1 MLAYPTS
8 HACAHVYCC
17 SGFEL
22 LLLRETGNTMIFQRT
37 VKEMVKTTGVGLHS
51 GNKVTLSIKP
61 APVNSGIVLVRT
73 DLEPAV
79 SIPAKA
85 DQVRETTMCT
95 ALVNDDGVRISTIE
109 HLFAA
114 LAGLGIDNALIE
126 VDAPE
131 IPIMDGSASPWV
143 FLLQSVGIKEQSAA
157 KKYLRI
163 KDTVR
168 VEDGDKW
175 AELRPFNGFRV
186 DFAIDFNHPEIARS
200 QQHMVMDFSTSA
212 FVRDISRARTFGF
225 MRDIEY
231 LRANNLAL
239 GGSMENAVVLDE
251 YKVLNPDGLRYE
263 DEFVKHK
270 ILDAF
275 GDLYVAGHAIV
286 GEFCA
291 FKTGHALNNQL
302 VRALLAQQDAWE
314 LVSFEKDEA
323 PVSFSVPAG
332 AVFA

>member
-1 MLAYPTS
+1 
-8 HACAHVYCC
+8 
-17 SGFEL
+17 
-22 LLLRETGNTMIFQRT
+22 
-37 VKEMVKTTGVGLHS
+37 MVKTTGVGLHS
-51 GNKVTLSIKP
+51 GNKVTLTIKP
-61 APVNSGIVLVRT
+61 APVNSGIKLVRT

-79 SIPAKA
+79 VIPALA

-95 ALVNDDGVRISTIE
+95 ALVNDEGVRISTIE

-114 LAGLGIDNALIE
+114 LAGLGIDNAIIE

-143 FLLQSVGIKEQSAA
+143 FLLQTAGIEQQRAA

-163 KDTVR
+163 KRTVR

-175 AELRPFNGFRV
+175 AELRPFEGFRV
-186 DFAIDFNHPEIARS
+186 NFAIDFAHPEIARS
-200 QQHMVMDFSTSA
+200 QQHMVMDFSTDA
-212 FVRDISRARTFGF
+212 FVKDISRARTFGF

-251 YKVLNPDGLRYE
+251 YRVLNPDGLRYE

-275 GDLYVAGHAIV
+275 GDLYVSGHAIL

-291 FKTGHALNNQL
+291 YKTGHALNNQL
-302 VRALLAQQDAWE
+302 VRAVLAQADAWE
-314 LVSFEKDEA
+314 LVSFDNEA
-323 PVSFSVPAG
+323 EVPVRFAPG
-332 AVFA
+332 AMALA

>member
-1 MLAYPTS
+1 M
-8 HACAHVYCC
+8 
-17 SGFEL
+17 
-22 LLLRETGNTMIFQRT
+22 
-37 VKEMVKTTGVGLHS
+37 HS
-51 GNKVTLSIKP
+51 GNKVTLTIKP
-61 APVNSGIVLVRT
+61 APVNTGIVLVRT
-73 DLEPAV
+73 DMQPAV
-79 SIPAKA
+79 EIAAKA
-85 DQVRETTMCT
+85 EQVRETTMCT
-95 ALVNDDGVRISTIE
+95 ALVNDEGVRISTIE

-114 LAGLGIDNALIE
+114 LAGLGIDNAVIE

-131 IPIMDGSASPWV
+131 IPIMDGSASPFV
-143 FLLQSVGIKEQSAA
+143 FLLQSAGIKDQSAA
-157 KKYLRI
+157 KKYLKI
-163 KDTVR
+163 KHTVR

-175 AELRPFNGFRV
+175 AELRPFKGFRV

-200 QQHMVMDFSTSA
+200 QQHMVMDFSSSA
-212 FVRDISRARTFGF
+212 FVKDISRARTFGF

-251 YKVLNPDGLRYE
+251 YRVLNPDGLRYE

-291 FKTGHALNNQL
+291 YKTGHALNNRL

-314 LVSFEKDEA
+314 LVSFEKEA
-323 PVSFSVPAG
+323 DVPVSFMMPSNVVMA
-332 AVFA
+332 

>member
-1 MLAYPTS
+1 
-8 HACAHVYCC
+8 
-17 SGFEL
+17 
-22 LLLRETGNTMIFQRT
+22 MIFQRT
-37 VKEMVKTTGVGLHS
+37 VQKMVKSTGVGLHS
-51 GNKVTLSIKP
+51 GNKVTLCIMP
-61 APVNSGIVLVRT
+61 APVNTGIVLKRT
-73 DLEPAV
+73 DLTPAV
-79 SIPAKA
+79 SIPARA
-85 DQVRETTMCT
+85 DLVRETTMCT
-95 ALVNDDGVRISTIE
+95 ALVNDAGVRISTIE

-114 LAGLGIDNALIE
+114 LAGLGIDNAVIE

-131 IPIMDGSASPWV
+131 IPIMDGSASPFV
-143 FLLQSVGIKEQSAA
+143 FLLQSAGIKEQAA
-157 KKYLRI
+157 PKKYLKI
-163 KDTVR
+163 TKPIR

-175 AELRPFNGFRV
+175 AELTPFKGFRV
-186 DFAIDFNHPEIARS
+186 NFKIDFAHPEIARS

-212 FVRDISRARTFGF
+212 FVKDISRARTFGF

-251 YKVLNPDGLRYE
+251 YRVLNPDGLRYD

-286 GEFCA
+286 GEFTA

-314 LVSFEKDEA
+314 LVSFDKEA
-323 PVSFSVPAG
+323 DVPVSFMVPGNA
-332 AVFA
+332 ALA

>member
-1 MLAYPTS
+1 
-8 HACAHVYCC
+8 
-17 SGFEL
+17 
-22 LLLRETGNTMIFQRT
+22 MIFQRT
-37 VKEMVKTTGVGLHS
+37 VKEIVKTTGVGLHS
-51 GNKVTLSIKP
+51 GNKVTLIVKP
-61 APVNSGIVLVRT
+61 APVNTGIVLVRT
-73 DLEPAV
+73 DLSPAV
-79 SIPAKA
+79 EIPAVA
-85 DQVRETTMCT
+85 EQVRETTMCT
-95 ALVNDDGVRISTIE
+95 ALVNDDGVRVSTIE

-114 LAGLGIDNALIE
+114 LAGLGIDNAIIE

-131 IPIMDGSASPWV
+131 IPIMDGSASPFV
-143 FLLQSVGIKEQSAA
+143 FLLQSVGIQEQAAA
-157 KKYLRI
+157 KKYI
-163 KDTVR
+163 KITKPIR

-175 AELRPFNGFRV
+175 AELKPFKGFRV
-186 DFAIDFNHPEIARS
+186 NFAIDFNHPEIARS
-200 QQHMVMDFSTSA
+200 QQHMVMDFSSSA
-212 FVRDISRARTFGF
+212 FIKDISRARTFGF

-251 YKVLNPDGLRYE
+251 YRVLNPDGLRYE

-302 VRALLAQQDAWE
+302 VRAMLAQQDAWE
-314 LVSFEKDEA
+314 IVSFEEEADA

>member
-1 MLAYPTS
+1 
-8 HACAHVYCC
+8 
-17 SGFEL
+17 
-22 LLLRETGNTMIFQRT
+22 
-37 VKEMVKTTGVGLHS
+37 MVKTIGVGLHS
-51 GNKVTLSIKP
+51 GNKVTLTIKP
-61 APVNSGIVLVRT
+61 APVNSGIKLVRT

-79 SIPAKA
+79 VIPALA
-85 DQVRETTMCT
+85 EQVRETTMCT
-95 ALVNDDGVRISTIE
+95 ALVNDEGVRISTIE

-114 LAGLGIDNALIE
+114 LAGLGIDNAIIE

-131 IPIMDGSASPWV
+131 IPIMDGSASPFV
-143 FLLQSVGIKEQSAA
+143 FLLQTAGIEEQRAA
-157 KKYLRI
+157 KKYMRI
-163 KDTVR
+163 KRTIR

-186 DFAIDFNHPEIARS
+186 NFAIDFAHPEIARS
-200 QQHMVMDFSTSA
+200 QQHMVMDFSTDA
-212 FVRDISRARTFGF
+212 FVKDISRARTFGF

-251 YKVLNPDGLRYE
+251 YRVLNPDGLRYE

-275 GDLYVAGHAIV
+275 GDLYVSGHAIL

-291 FKTGHALNNQL
+291 YKTGHALNNQL
-302 VRALLAQQDAWE
+302 VRAVLAQADAWE
-314 LVSFEKDEA
+314 LVSFDNETEVPVRFAA
-323 PVSFSVPAG
+323 PG
-332 AVFA
+332 ALALA

>member
-1 MLAYPTS
+1 
-8 HACAHVYCC
+8 
-17 SGFEL
+17 
-22 LLLRETGNTMIFQRT
+22 MIFQRT
-37 VKEMVKTTGVGLHS
+37 VQEMVKTTGVGLHS
-51 GNKVTLSIKP
+51 GNKVTLTIKP
-61 APVNSGIVLVRT
+61 APVNTGIILVRT
-73 DLEPAV
+73 DLQPEVA
-79 SIPAKA
+79 IKA
-85 DQVRETTMCT
+85 TAEQVRETTMCT

-114 LAGLGIDNALIE
+114 LAGLGIDNAIIE

-143 FLLQSVGIKEQSAA
+143 FLLQSVGIKDQASA

-163 KDTVR
+163 KRPIR

-175 AELRPFNGFRV
+175 AELKPFKGFRV
-186 DFAIDFNHPEIARS
+186 DFAIDFDHPEIARS
-200 QQHMVMDFSTSA
+200 QQHMVMDFSSAA

-251 YKVLNPDGLRYE
+251 YRVLNPDGLRYD

-286 GEFCA
+286 GEFRA

-302 VRALLAQQDAWE
+302 VRALLAEQDAWE
-314 LVSFEKDEA
+314 LVSFEAEA
-323 PVSFSVPAG
+323 DVPVSFMMSNPVLA
-332 AVFA
+332 

>member
-1 MLAYPTS
+1 
-8 HACAHVYCC
+8 
-17 SGFEL
+17 
-22 LLLRETGNTMIFQRT
+22 MIFQRT

-51 GNKVTLSIKP
+51 GNKVTLTIKP
-61 APVNSGIVLVRT
+61 APINTGIVLMRT
-73 DLEPAV
+73 DLNPAV
-79 SIPAKA
+79 AIPALA
-85 DQVRETTMCT
+85 NMVRETTMCT
-95 ALVNDDGVRISTIE
+95 ALVNDEGVRISTIE

-114 LAGLGIDNALIE
+114 LAGLGIDNAVIE

-131 IPIMDGSASPWV
+131 IPIMDGSASPFV
-143 FLLQSVGIKEQSAA
+143 FLLQSAGIQEQSAP

-163 KDTVR
+163 KRTVR

-175 AELRPFNGFRV
+175 AEIRPFQGFRV
-186 DFAIDFNHPEIARS
+186 NFAIDFNHPEIARS
-200 QQHMVMDFSTSA
+200 QQHMVMDFSSTA
-212 FVRDISRARTFGF
+212 FVKDISRARTFGF

-251 YKVLNPDGLRYE
+251 YRVLNPDGLRYE

-275 GDLYVAGHAIV
+275 GDLYVAGHAII

-291 FKTGHALNNQL
+291 YKTGHALNNQL
-302 VRALLAQQDAWE
+302 VRAVLAAQDAWE
-314 LVSFEKDEA
+314 LVSFDKEADA
-323 PVSFSVPAG
+323 PVSFAMPG
-332 AVFA
+332 NAVFA

>member
-1 MLAYPTS
+1 
-8 HACAHVYCC
+8 
-17 SGFEL
+17 
-22 LLLRETGNTMIFQRT
+22 MIFQRT

-51 GNKVTLSIKP
+51 GNKVTLTIKP
-61 APVNSGIVLVRT
+61 APVNTGIVLVRT
-73 DLEPAV
+73 DLTPNVA
-79 SIPAKA
+79 IAAKA

-114 LAGLGIDNALIE
+114 LAGLGIDNATIE

-143 FLLQSVGIKEQSAA
+143 FLLQSVGIQEQQAA

-163 KDTVR
+163 KRPVR

-175 AELRPFNGFRV
+175 AELIPFKGFKV

-200 QQHMVMDFSTSA
+200 QQHMVMDFSSSA

-251 YKVLNPDGLRYE
+251 YRVLNPDGLRYE

-286 GEFCA
+286 GEFRA

-302 VRALLAQQDAWE
+302 VRALLAEQDAWE
-314 LVSFEKDEA
+314 LVSYEKEEEA
-323 PVSFSVPAG
+323 PVSFAVPTG
-332 AVFA
+332 ATFA

>member
-1 MLAYPTS
+1 
-8 HACAHVYCC
+8 
-17 SGFEL
+17 
-22 LLLRETGNTMIFQRT
+22 MIFQRT
-37 VKEMVKTTGVGLHS
+37 VKQMVKTIGVGLHS

-61 APVNSGIVLVRT
+61 APINSGIVLVRT

-85 DQVRETTMCT
+85 ELVRETTMCT
-95 ALVNDDGVRISTIE
+95 VLVNDDGVRISTIE

-114 LAGLGIDNALIE
+114 LAGLGIDNAIIE
-126 VDAPE
+126 VDSPE
-131 IPIMDGSASPWV
+131 IPIMDGSASPFV
-143 FLLQSVGIKEQSAA
+143 FLLQSVGIQEQTAP

-163 KDTVR
+163 KKKIR

-175 AELRPFNGFRV
+175 VELKPYKGFRV
-186 DFAIDFNHPEIARS
+186 DFAIDFDHPEIARS
-200 QQHMVMDFSTSA
+200 QQHIVMDFSSSA
-212 FVRDISRARTFGF
+212 FIRDISRARTFGF

-251 YKVLNPDGLRYE
+251 YKVLNPNGLRYE

-270 ILDAF
+270 MLDAF
-275 GDLYVAGHAIV
+275 GDLYVVGHAIV
-286 GEFCA
+286 GEFRA
-291 FKTGHALNNQL
+291 YKTGHALNNQL

-314 LVSFEKDEA
+314 LVSFDREDEV
-323 PVSFSVPAG
+323 PVSFSVPSG

>member
-1 MLAYPTS
+1 
-8 HACAHVYCC
+8 
-17 SGFEL
+17 
-22 LLLRETGNTMIFQRT
+22 MIFQRT
-37 VKEMVKTTGVGLHS
+37 VQNMVKSTGVGLHS
-51 GNKVTLSIKP
+51 GNKVTLTIKP
-61 APVNSGIVLVRT
+61 APVNTGITLVRT
-73 DLEPAV
+73 DLTPAV
-79 SIPAKA
+79 EIPAKA

-95 ALVNDDGVRISTIE
+95 ALVNDEGVRISTIE

-114 LAGLGIDNALIE
+114 LAGLGIDNAIIE

-131 IPIMDGSASPWV
+131 IPIMDGSASPFV
-143 FLLQSVGIKEQSAA
+143 FLLQTAGIQEQAA
-157 KKYLRI
+157 PKKYLRI
-163 KDTVR
+163 KRTVR

-175 AELRPFNGFRV
+175 AELRPHQGFRV
-186 DFAIDFNHPEIARS
+186 NFAIDFNHPEIARS
-200 QQHMVMDFSTSA
+200 QQHMVMDFSSTA
-212 FVRDISRARTFGF
+212 FVKDISRARTFGF

-251 YKVLNPDGLRYE
+251 YRVLNPDGLRYE

-291 FKTGHALNNQL
+291 YKTGHALNNQL

-314 LVSFEKDEA
+314 LVSFEKETDV
-323 PVSFSVPAG
+323 PVSFMVPQS
-332 AVFA
+332 AVLA